1 MSIGF
6 KDLLAPI
13 LGGVIG
19 MLSKPEEQEVEAQKI
34 PEQTTNAPRP
44 TAKGDTTA
52 GGTLLTGADGVTGA
66 APTAKKTLLGQ

>member
-6 KDLLAPI
+6 KDLLTPL

-19 MLSKPEEQEVEAQKI
+19 MLSKPEEPEAPKV
-34 PEQTTNAPRP
+34 PEQTIAAPKP

-52 GGTLLTGADGVTGA
+52 GGTLLTGAAGVTGA
-66 APTAKKTLLGQ
+66 APTAKKSLLGQ